1 MTFEFYTPYVIAA
14 TPPNDKPWGIYDAGG
29 KNGLVLHGKATCPV
43 KLSVDQGKTW
53 HDAGTLQPTAWT

>member
-14 TPPNDKPWGIYDAGG
+14 PRRMTNPWGIYKPGG

-43 KLSVDQGKTW
+43 QLSTDSGKTW
-53 HDAGTLQPTAWT
+53 STAAR